1 MVDVIKRDGRREP
14 FVSEKIVVSTMKA
27 GAPPDDAR
35 SIAQTIERDVQQGMK
50 TDEIRRRVLEQL
62 RARNPSWE
70 QHWLMYDESVKKR
83 APEIAQPAMR

>member
-14 FVSEKIVVSTMKA
+14 FVPEKIVVSAIKS
-27 GAPPDDAR
+27 GAPPNDAR
-35 SIAQTIERDVQQGMK
+35 SIAQAIERDVQEGMK

-70 QHWLMYDESVKKR
+70 QHWLIYDESVKKR
-83 APEIAQPAMR
+83 AAGIAQPAMR

>member
-1 MVDVIKRDGRREP
+1 MVDIVKRDGRKEP
-14 FVSEKIVVSTMKA
+14 FVPEKITVSAMKS

-35 SIAQTIERDVQQGMK
+35 RIAQAIERDVREGTT

-70 QHWLMYDESVKKR
+70 QHWLVYDESVKKR
-83 APEIAQPAMR
+83 APAVARPPMR